1 MDKRHTQWH
10 CYSGVIH
17 VHTTESDGTKTIEE
31 VAAIGQEVGLDFM
44 MFADHMTLSN
54 RENGKEGFY
63 GDTLVTVGY
72 EHNDPDDNNHYLV
85 FDSPGVYSAE
95 LSAAQVVAAAGQ
107 DGALGIIAHPDEVR
121 DRQGKYPPFPWTD
134 WSVTQFNGIELWNQM
149 SEWMELLRPYNQLLM
164 ALSPRKSMV
173 GPPAQTMRR
182 WDEINLRQKCAG
194 VAAVDAHA
202 FPIQVGPFRVEIF
215 PYKVHFRSLRTYV
228 LLPEPLSRD
237 LLAAKQQL
245 FGAIRDCRVF
255 FANLRWGDAKGFSF
269 EASSGEGRV
278 VSGGR
283 LIHHDGV
290 LLEVSLPAKAHI
302 EIIRNGT
309 RVCGVTN
316 SRLSYKVTEPGLYRV
331 EARKWYRGWIYSN
344 HIRIG
349 I

>member
-1 MDKRHTQWH
+1 MDKKSARWH

-54 RENGKEGFY
+54 REQGRERFY

-72 EHNDPDDNNHYLV
+72 EHNDPDDNNHYLIYG
-85 FDSPGVYSAE
+85 SPSVYPSQF
-95 LSAAQVVAAAGQ
+95 SAAQVVAAAGS
-107 DGALGIIAHPDEVR
+107 DRALGIIAHPDEVR
-121 DRQGKYPPFPWTD
+121 DRSGKYPPFPWTD
-134 WSVTQFNGIELWNQM
+134 WSVTQFDGIELWNQM
-149 SEWMELLRPYNQLLM
+149 SEWMERLKPYNQLLM
-164 ALSPRKSMV
+164 AFSPRKSMV
-173 GPPAQTMRR
+173 GPPAETMRR
-182 WDEINLRQKCAG
+182 WDEINLRRKCAG

-237 LLAAKQQL
+237 LVTAKGQL
-245 FGAIRDCRVF
+245 FEAIRDCRVF
-255 FANLRWGDAKGFSF
+255 FANLRWGDAGGFLF
-269 EASSGEGRV
+269 EASNGQEHA

-283 LIHHDGV
+283 LQKHEGAV
-290 LLEVSLPAKAHI
+290 LDVTTPARARI
-302 EIIRNGT
+302 EIVRNGKPVC
-309 RVCGVTN
+309 RVTH
-316 SRLSYKVTEPGLYRV
+316 SRLSYRVTEPGLYRV
-331 EARKWYRGWIYSN
+331 EVRKWNRGWIYSN